1 MYIYIYTCIY
11 IIYTCIYI
19 IYTCIC
25 IYIYHIIT
33 VYCIYWYVDIG
44 SWCKSGDLFI
54 ELSLACLHFC
64 DLLSQVL
71 DFLFVLRQ
79 LCYCAFVSKEI
90 YRTFAASML
99 YLRKVK
105 SSTTGSPRSP
115 SAGSA
120 GEGSASA
127 GSATSP
133 VLSSCNPNPNSNPN
147 FHVKSPNLSGSAG
160 VGVTGVAATTSKS
173 IWMNLNSPCKSCIS

>member
-1 MYIYIYTCIY
+1 MLLCIRQQRNLQNFCCQHA
-11 IIYTCIYI
+11 IPKAKT
-19 IYTCIC
+19 
-25 IYIYHIIT
+25 
-33 VYCIYWYVDIG
+33 
-44 SWCKSGDLFI
+44 I
-54 ELSLACLHFC
+54 EA
-64 DLLSQVL
+64 
-71 DFLFVLRQ
+71 
-79 LCYCAFVSKEI
+79 
-90 YRTFAASML
+90 
-99 YLRKVK
+99 RKVK

-160 VGVTGVAATTSKS
+160 VGATGVAATTSKS
-173 IWMNLNSPCKSCIS
+173 IWMNLNSPCEILHFLELVHHMPSLETRLFFLFTTCFWRRVIGSDFLTVGSLWFFHARMLRSGLLLRWASLLF

>member
-1 MYIYIYTCIY
+1 MDDVCIKL
-11 IIYTCIYI
+11 
-19 IYTCIC
+19 IC
-25 IYIYHIIT
+25 W
-33 VYCIYWYVDIG
+33 YWFMVQVG
-44 SWCKSGDLFI
+44 WPLHRAVARVSPLLWS
-54 ELSLACLHFC
+54 SLAGFG
-64 DLLSQVL
+64 
-71 DFLFVLRQ
+71 FLFVLPQ

-90 YRTFAASML
+90 YRTFQHAIPKAKTIEA
-99 YLRKVK
+99 RKVK

-115 SAGSA
+115 SAGPAGEGSA

-160 VGVTGVAATTSKS
+160 VGATGVAATSKS
-173 IWMNLNSPCKSCIS
+173 I

>member
-1 MYIYIYTCIY
+1 MDDVCIKL
-11 IIYTCIYI
+11 
-19 IYTCIC
+19 IC
-25 IYIYHIIT
+25 W
-33 VYCIYWYVDIG
+33 YWFLVQVG
-44 SWCKSGDLFI
+44 WPLHRAVALVSPLLWS
-54 ELSLACLHFC
+54 SLAGFGFSVRPAPAVLLCIRQQRNLQNFC
-64 DLLSQVL
+64 CQH
-71 DFLFVLRQ
+71 
-79 LCYCAFVSKEI
+79 AIPKAKTIE
-90 YRTFAASML
+90 A
-99 YLRKVK
+99 RKVK

-160 VGVTGVAATTSKS
+160 VGATGVAATTSKKTS
-173 IWMNLNSPCKSCIS
+173 GWI